1 MGNPILQM
9 MGITSNTTNLMQ
21 MLQGAQSPQQML
33 AMILQQYPEAQSALQ
48 QLGPNP
54 TPQGM
59 QQLCEQLCRQ
69 RGMDFNNVMRQA
81 QQVSKNIKFQRV
93 R

>member
-9 MGITSNTTNLMQ
+9 LGLGNNNP
-21 MLQGAQSPQQML
+21 MLQMMLNAQSPQQML
-33 AMILQQYPEAQSALQ
+33 MMMMQQYPEAQQAIQ

-59 QQLCEQLCRQ
+59 QQLCEQLCKQ
-69 RGMDFNNVMRQA
+69 RGLDFNAVKTQA
-81 QQVSKNIKFQRV
+81 QQMMNNRRF
-93 R
+93 

>member
-9 MGITSNTTNLMQ
+9 LGIGNNNNMTS
-21 MLQGAQSPQQML
+21 MLQMMMNAQSPQQML
-33 AMILQQYPEAQSALQ
+33 LMMMQQYPEAQQAIQ

-59 QQLCEQLCRQ
+59 QQLCEQLCKQ
-69 RGMDFNNVMRQA
+69 RGLDFNAVKTQA
-81 QQVSKNIKFQRV
+81 QQMMNNKKF
-93 R
+93 